1 MKGERGEYS
10 LRTVVMYYINPNVNN
25 LNRIFDQN
33 SREGFLRLDL
43 NENPG
48 GLPAEFIKKTLS
60 DIDTEFVA
68 KYPET
73 EEQQAIIAKHAGVKP
88 ENICLTNGSTE
99 AIRHTI
105 EAYTRP
111 GGKIVSVTP
120 AYAMYEVYAN
130 MYGRV
135 HVPVPYK
142 KGFKMDAN
150 DILDH
155 LSDDVDMVVIQ
166 NPNNP
171 IGDTFTT
178 DEVQKIIDKAREH
191 EIFVL
196 IDEAYYYFNPTT
208 LVDFAIKYD
217 HVILTRTFSKLFSL
231 AGARL
236 GYAIGQKE
244 EISMIQKL
252 CSPHNVNAFALK
264 FATEIIETPGMID
277 NLVSIANEGKTYLID
292 SLRENGYFVNE
303 SNGNFVF
310 IETKTDAA
318 KVVEA
323 LKDRKI
329 LTKFYK
335 LEDEKKYLRVTIGS
349 KELMSQFLKE
359 LFEVDK

>member
-1 MKGERGEYS
+1 
-10 LRTVVMYYINPNVNN
+10 MYYINPDVEN

-48 GLPAEFIKKTLS
+48 GLPLDFIKKSLKS
-60 DIDTEFVA
+60 VDTEFVA

-73 EEQQAIIAKHAGVKP
+73 EREQAIIAEHAGVSP
-88 ENICLTNGSTE
+88 ENICMTNGSTE

-120 AYAMYEVYAN
+120 AYAMYEVYSK

-142 KGFKMDAN
+142 KGFKMDVD
-150 DILDH
+150 DIIACMN
-155 LSDDVDMVVIQ
+155 DDVDMVVIQ

-171 IGDTFTT
+171 IGDTFTI
-178 DEVQKIIDKAREH
+178 DEVQRIVDKARAH

-244 EISMIQKL
+244 EISMIQKM
-252 CSPHNVNAFALK
+252 CSPHNVNAFSLK
-264 FATEIIETPGMID
+264 FATDIIKTPGMVD
-277 NLVSIANEGKTYLID
+277 ELVNIAKEGKAYLI
-292 SLRENGYFVNE
+292 STLKAKGYFVND

-310 IETKTDAA
+310 IKTNNDA
-318 KVVEA
+318 KDIVEE
-323 LKDRKI
+323 LRKRKI
-329 LTKFYK
+329 LVKFYC
-335 LEDEKKYLRVTIGS
+335 LEDGKKYLRVTIGA
-349 KELMSQFLKE
+349 KELMEKFLKE
-359 LFEVDK
+359 FFDIDK